1 MRLDAIWRILKH
13 NFEIMLQ
20 WYFILLFSCDH
31 VLMLHLAPIF
41 ANVNNIFF
49 AGGEAGH
56 FEGGSFYPSNTLDR
70 TLHLGGRVL
79 ADL

>member
-31 VLMLHLAPIF
+31 VLIMLHLAPIF
-41 ANVNNIFF
+41 ANVNNIIFWR
-49 AGGEAGH
+49 GKLGILRGEA
-56 FEGGSFYPSNTLDR
+56 STPQIP
-70 TLHLGGRVL
+70 
-79 ADL
+79 